1 MPPVFVLFVNR
12 ANLLPATALSYLE
25 NRLREEFQLEG
36 IPIRI
41 LVRENSDNEKAGDA
55 NAPEKSVPGRKAP
68 VNKSNIT
75 KSVTAEKR
83 PASAKKTSVKN
94 APAEKALEKKAFT
107 KKAFAKKTFSKK
119 TSGSSIKRGAGNGTS
134 RKQGSQERPRK
145 KGVIRSIARS
155 RK

>member
-12 ANLLPATALSYLE
+12 ASLLPASALSYLE

-55 NAPEKSVPGRKAP
+55 NTSEKGVPGRKTA
-68 VNKSNIT
+68 T
-75 KSVTAEKR
+75 KKAQNNAQTNATTDVSTKT
-83 PASAKKTSVKN
+83 AKKS
-94 APAEKALEKKAFT
+94 FT
-107 KKAFAKKTFSKK
+107 KKALSKK
-119 TSGSSIKRGAGNGTS
+119 TSGPSIKRGAGSGAS
-134 RKQGSQERPRK
+134 RKHGSQDRPKK
-145 KGVIRSIARS
+145 KGVIRSISRS